1 MVKEYIKMIRKKIKE
16 LQNDPRV
23 KEFIKNLVKMWQIT
37 VAFIMTTIK
46 RVKEKLDIIKS
57 TTPQKLKTIKQK
69 LEAIKQE
76 LKILTNTAKQKL
88 EEKEIKEKLEEIK
101 NTIKQKLEENKIE
114 EKLET
119 ITKTLLTK
127 LNQLK
132 NKLNILLKKKKIE
145 FPKNY
150 SIKIKEYFKQSL
162 KELKMGLKKF
172 PESVRNYCEPNTY
185 LWEKVQILCY
195 YLFGLIDLYYYAFS
209 QIVSSSESFE
219 QLVLGLF
226 PNIYEVLSSPIIQFL
241 TSPEKV
247 FILSYVAIEFLLI
260 KDIFNYTVLSKY
272 HFLLVFATIMC
283 QNLIMAFIDVGS
295 DNTIRDGLSSIYTFT
310 PDLDE
315 DAWVKFVVVSTCLL
329 FTWLYIVFFLQGW
342 AKKDATVPGFEWL
355 TDSIAL
361 WFQQQR
367 KKNEQKKQ
375 EEEENKREENE

>member
-1 MVKEYIKMIRKKIKE
+1 MDLHDNHFHLLVNMVKEYIKMIRKKIKE
-16 LQNDPRV
+16 LQNDLRV

-37 VAFIMTTIK
+37 IAFVMTKMKT
-46 RVKEKLDIIKS
+46 VKEKLEERKVKEKLESLKDKIKQELEIIKS
-57 TTPQKLKTIKQK
+57 TTTQKLKRIKQ
-69 LEAIKQE
+69 A

-88 EEKEIKEKLEEIK
+88 E
-101 NTIKQKLEENKIE
+101 QNKVE
-114 EKLET
+114 EKLQT
-119 ITKTLLTK
+119 IKKTLLTK

-132 NKLNILLKKKKIE
+132 NKLNILLKKKTIE

-150 SIKIKEYFKQSL
+150 SRKIKEYFKQSL

-172 PESVRNYCEPNTY
+172 PESIRNYCEPNTY
-185 LWEKVQILCY
+185 LWEKIQILCY
-195 YLFGLIDLYYYAFS
+195 YLFGLLDLYYYAFN

-226 PNIYEVLSSPIIQFL
+226 PNIYEILSSPIIQFL

-260 KDIFNYTVLSKY
+260 KDIFNYTALSKY

-283 QNLIMAFIDVGS
+283 QNLIMAFIDVGC

-329 FTWLYIVFFLQGW
+329 FTWLYIIFFLQGW

-367 KKNEQKKQ
+367 KKNEQKK
-375 EEEENKREENE
+375 REENE